1 MTNELKDLVADMT
14 KDPLFRLIGGGENKE
29 DSDLAELAQL
39 LHEAKHDIDEGFDE
53 GEGECNCC
61 DYYAY
66 SDGDS
71 PEGDL

>member
-1 MTNELKDLVADMT
+1 MNDLEKM
-14 KDPLFRLIGGGENKE
+14 
-29 DSDLAELAQL
+29 AELEKLGEL